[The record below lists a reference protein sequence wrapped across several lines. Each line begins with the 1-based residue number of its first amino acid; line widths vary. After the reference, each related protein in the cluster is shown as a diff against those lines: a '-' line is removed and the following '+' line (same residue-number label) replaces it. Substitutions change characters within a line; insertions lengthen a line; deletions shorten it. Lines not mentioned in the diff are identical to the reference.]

1 MFWSSHRWT
10 RESYSRQYMA
20 AAFPGPTQ
28 VDRALASRPANAA
41 TPVIANAR
49 FYLAEDYHQK
59 YYLRHDR
66 ILMAELA
73 SYSPQ
78 AFVDSTVAARL
89 NAYCAGHGSIELLEA
104 ELDAM
109 CLSRGAVEH
118 LRGRLGKRRA

>member
-1 MFWSSHRWT
+1 
-10 RESYSRQYMA
+10 MA

-28 VDRALASRPANAA
+28 IDRALASRPPNAVTLPA
-41 TPVIANAR
+41 GNQNFPPVIANAR
-49 FYLAEDYHQK
+49 FYRAEDYHQK

-66 ILMAELA
+66 TLMAELA

-89 NAYCAGHGSIELLEA
+89 NAYCAGHGSIALLEA

-118 LRGRLGKRRA
+118 LRARLGKRRA